1 MSAERP
7 LTILLVEDDPHSCQE
22 LAEAIDL
29 TEDAVLTG
37 VTAHADQAVTLIQDY
52 IPDCLI
58 LDLELHAG
66 SGNGF
71 HVLQSMK
78 RLDLPRPPYVVITTN
93 NSSVV
98 THEAA
103 RNLGADFIFTKHQTD
118 YSAKNVIEFLCM
130 IKSVIQS
137 RSNHVSVESMP
148 AETPHMREKR
158 LIRRIHAELDAVGI
172 SPKAIGRQYLT
183 DAILLVIDKP
193 ERNLPAA
200 IGKKYGKSDSSVERA
215 MQNAISRAWR
225 TADIDTLY
233 RNYTAKIHPD
243 KGVPTITEFI
253 CYYADKLRNDFS

>member
-137 RSNHVSVESMP
+137 RSNHISAESMP

-200 IGKKYGKSDSSVERA
+200 IGKNMESLTAAS
-215 MQNAISRAWR
+215 NAPCKMLFPEPGGPQIS
-225 TADIDTLY
+225 
-233 RNYTAKIHPD
+233 IHCTE
-243 KGVPTITEFI
+243 TIPQKFIRIREFQR
-253 CYYADKLRNDFS
+253 LRNLSVIMLIS

>member
-7 LTILLVEDDPHSCQE
+7 LTILLVEDDPRSCQE

-29 TEDAVLTG
+29 TEDAVLVGITP
-37 VTAHADQAVTLIQDY
+37 HADKAVMLIQDY

-66 SGNGF
+66 SGNGLN
-71 HVLQSMK
+71 VLQAMK
-78 RLDLPRPPYVVITTN
+78 HLALPRLPYVVITTN
-93 NSSVV
+93 NSSIV

-103 RNLGADFIFTKHQTD
+103 RNLGADFIFTKHQAD

-130 IKSVIQS
+130 IKGVIQN
-137 RSNHVSVESMP
+137 RSTHVFAENMP
-148 AETPHMREKR
+148 DETPHIREKR
-158 LIRRIHAELDAVGI
+158 LIRRIHTELDAVGI
-172 SPKAIGRQYLT
+172 SPKAIGRQYLA

-193 ERNLPAA
+193 VQNLPAA

-215 MQNAISRAWR
+215 MQNAILRAWR
-225 TADIDTLY
+225 TADIDALY

-253 CYYADKLRNDFS
+253 CYYANKLRNDFS

>member
-7 LTILLVEDDPHSCQE
+7 LTILLVEDDPHSCQK
-22 LAEAIDL
+22 LAEAIDM

-37 VTAHADQAVTLIQDY
+37 ITAHADQAVTLIQDY

-71 HVLQSMK
+71 NVLQSM
-78 RLDLPRPPYVVITTN
+78 RQLALPRPPYVVITTN

-137 RSNHVSVESMP
+137 RSNHISAENTP
-148 AETPHMREKR
+148 DETPHMREQR
-158 LIRRIHAELDAVGI
+158 LLRRIHAELDAVGI
-172 SPKAIGRQYLT
+172 NPKVIGRQYLA
-183 DAILLVIDKP
+183 DAILLMIDKQ
-193 ERNLPAA
+193 RHNLSVS

-215 MQNAISRAWR
+215 MQNAILRAWR

-253 CYYADKLRNDFS
+253 CYYANKLRNDFS